1 MNKHINSRNRQYMPK
16 IRREIM
22 TNMSI
27 FLCDVLLITTPV
39 TVSAEEGSHSY
50 QEYKAGAVGA
60 VYPDRQ
66 EDVTVIEVASEED
79 LARLAADCGL
89 DAWSR
94 DKYVMLTADIVLE
107 EHRDL
112 MIPSFGGTFD
122 GGGHRIS
129 RLELEG
135 AGSAV
140 GLFRYIQE
148 GGIVRSL
155 EVSGR
160 VHPEGS
166 KSRAGLLVGVNYGSI
181 LNCKVSGSVAGQE
194 EVGGLAGVNGE
205 NGQIRGC
212 TSQAI
217 VTGSR
222 ATGGI
227 CGSNLGTLNH
237 CENSGSVNISTQEIS
252 YELEDLT
259 MGRLEEAEQTADMG
273 SYVDTGGI
281 AGYSGGKVYYCTNM
295 GTVGYPHV
303 GYNTGGIIGRLH
315 QGYVQNCTNTGH
327 ILGRKDV
334 GGVVGQ
340 MEPFL
345 EIQYLEDKLGEID
358 REAEKL
364 LDLMEKAHEDLS
376 GYSSQ
381 ASALSKALTANLRN
395 VGTASGN
402 LSTIT
407 TDLWYLYNQELTGI
421 GNDLKQLGR
430 DLEGQGNADKEG
442 GNLKDVTVSG
452 GDVIGDITIQVPD
465 ERESYRAALRR
476 FGDSTGGHLTNM
488 TNASNDRNGL
498 VKGNLE
504 VLNKEL
510 EAAGDHLDQLVTVL
524 EQGSDQTSANVDAV
538 FDQARV
544 LRKSVRELRDDL
556 FCYEGITLSDASD
569 EEAGTTPVYY
579 DTDSFQ
585 QGKVTRCVNQGLV
598 EADTNV
604 GGIVGQVATE
614 YDFDPEED
622 ITVTGAESFHIEQ
635 TVKAVIRES
644 LNKGDITG
652 KKDGIGGIVGKADHG
667 AVISCEAY
675 GKVSS
680 TGGSFVGGIAGS
692 SSYCVRN
699 CYQLGEVSGKDYV
712 GGIAGKGC
720 DVFYSY
726 AYPSLEVTGECA
738 GSIAGSLEEEG
749 ILYDNYYVEG
759 NVPGVDAIGYAGG
772 AVPLPYPEFCSR
784 EGVPEAFS
792 VFTVVFQADGR
803 ELASFSC
810 HYGDSLEEDQ
820 IPQVPPKEGCFGF
833 WPEFDS
839 SFVTGSRVLE
849 AQYERW
855 VSTLSGGR
863 GENGRPRVLVQGE
876 FLPDMELQV
885 TEVAEGTK
893 LEIVSDQPYTGAFKV
908 RVLCGEEIHTDRVVV
923 SLYQADGTYTEVPA
937 AIVGSYVEFSMEKE
951 GIFQLTEREDTSKMK
966 IAIGAGLLVL
976 AAACILVGRHVH
988 KRRRKNQGKED

>member
-1 MNKHINSRNRQYMPK
+1 M
-16 IRREIM
+16 
-22 TNMSI
+22 
-27 FLCDVLLITTPV
+27 
-39 TVSAEEGSHSY
+39 
-50 QEYKAGAVGA
+50 
-60 VYPDRQ
+60 
-66 EDVTVIEVASEED
+66 
-79 LARLAADCGL
+79 
-89 DAWSR
+89 
-94 DKYVMLTADIVLE
+94 
-107 EHRDL
+107 
-112 MIPSFGGTFD
+112 
-122 GGGHRIS
+122 
-129 RLELEG
+129 
-135 AGSAV
+135 
-140 GLFRYIQE
+140 
-148 GGIVRSL
+148 
-155 EVSGR
+155 
-160 VHPEGS
+160 
-166 KSRAGLLVGVNYGSI
+166 
-181 LNCKVSGSVAGQE
+181 
-194 EVGGLAGVNGE
+194 
-205 NGQIRGC
+205 
-212 TSQAI
+212 
-217 VTGSR
+217 TGSR

-504 VLNKEL
+504 VLNEEL

-667 AVISCEAY
+667 AVISCESY

-699 CYQLGEVSGKDYV
+699 
-712 GGIAGKGC
+712 
-720 DVFYSY
+720 
-726 AYPSLEVTGECA
+726 
-738 GSIAGSLEEEG
+738 
-749 ILYDNYYVEG
+749 
-759 NVPGVDAIGYAGG
+759 
-772 AVPLPYPEFCSR
+772 
-784 EGVPEAFS
+784 
-792 VFTVVFQADGR
+792 
-803 ELASFSC
+803 
-810 HYGDSLEEDQ
+810 
-820 IPQVPPKEGCFGF
+820 
-833 WPEFDS
+833 
-839 SFVTGSRVLE
+839 
-849 AQYERW
+849 
-855 VSTLSGGR
+855 
-863 GENGRPRVLVQGE
+863 
-876 FLPDMELQV
+876 
-885 TEVAEGTK
+885 
-893 LEIVSDQPYTGAFKV
+893 
-908 RVLCGEEIHTDRVVV
+908 
-923 SLYQADGTYTEVPA
+923 
-937 AIVGSYVEFSMEKE
+937 
-951 GIFQLTEREDTSKMK
+951 
-966 IAIGAGLLVL
+966 
-976 AAACILVGRHVH
+976 
-988 KRRRKNQGKED
+988 